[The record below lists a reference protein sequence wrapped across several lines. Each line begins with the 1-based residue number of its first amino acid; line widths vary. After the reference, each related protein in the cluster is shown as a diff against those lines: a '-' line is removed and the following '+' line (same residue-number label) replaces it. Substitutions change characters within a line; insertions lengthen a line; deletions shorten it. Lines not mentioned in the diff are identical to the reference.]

1 MVCKLPSAR
10 CLSKASRDGA
20 LRENMA
26 NADISASSRGI
37 STSSTQ
43 SSAMLA
49 KFSCSKRKSASA
61 QRCLRPF
68 GAAVDIAPPDMTSAT
83 CEIVPMRDVL
93 WHACLRK
100 ARWDVGVDTGVY
112 RPPGIA
118 AELPVCRIC
127 RPGASRRRGCSHDFV
142 DDAAVM
148 AQHEHDGNGPA
159 GQLEHDAARAVR
171 LHRV

>member
-49 KFSCSKRKSASA
+49 KFSCSKRKSESA

-68 GAAVDIAPPDMTSAT
+68 GAAVDIAPFDMTSSK

-100 ARWDVGVDTGVY
+100 ARWDVGVVTGVY
-112 RPPGIA
+112 HPPGIA
-118 AELPVCRIC
+118 AISSGFDQDLWLRERYSRGQRLPE
-127 RPGASRRRGCSHDFV
+127 GCW
-142 DDAAVM
+142 ATT
-148 AQHEHDGNGPA
+148 GP
-159 GQLEHDAARAVR
+159 
-171 LHRV
+171 RVSPDSGS

>member
-43 SSAMLA
+43 SSALLA
-49 KFSCSKRKSASA
+49 KFSCSKRKSESA

-93 WHACLRK
+93 WHSCLRK
-100 ARWDVGVDTGVY
+100 ARWDVGVVTGVY

-118 AELPVCRIC
+118 DVQETVQASLQGEGLPQH
-127 RPGASRRRGCSHDFV
+127 GHKRRQR
-142 DDAAVM
+142 
-148 AQHEHDGNGPA
+148 
-159 GQLEHDAARAVR
+159 
-171 LHRV
+171 